1 MTDTERERIDAIC
14 KVAKVKDI
22 GDLSDG
28 FHTFNSLYY
37 QRMILFYP
45 KIALDDYVLLF

>member
-1 MTDTERERIDAIC
+1 MTDTERNRIDAIC

-28 FHTFNSLYY
+28 FHTFNSLFD
-37 QRMILFYP
+37 QCHICFLSVPAQAGR
-45 KIALDDYVLLF
+45 